1 LLYSEDMETWWE
13 ATGWA
18 QPEGLELV
26 RLVSRLASAAVLGSI
41 VGFERE
47 MHGMEAGLR
56 THMLVALGAALF
68 ILIPVADDGSAAELA
83 HVVKGVASGIGFI
96 GAGAILKLAAER
108 EIKGLTTAASIWL
121 TAAVGLAAGAG
132 QMWSALISV
141 LLSLFILAVLGR
153 FEERFSKPR
162 STDTNK
168 PAKQDPLPPVQE

>member
-1 LLYSEDMETWWE
+1 METWWE

-18 QPEGLELV
+18 LPEQLELV

-41 VGFERE
+41 VGVERE

-68 ILIPVADDGSAAELA
+68 VLVPVADNGNAADLA
-83 HVVKGVASGIGFI
+83 QVVKGVASGIGFI

-153 FEERFSKPR
+153 IEARFSKQPR
-162 STDTNK
+162 HNDAEK
-168 PAKQDPLPPVQE
+168 QAKQPSPTQE